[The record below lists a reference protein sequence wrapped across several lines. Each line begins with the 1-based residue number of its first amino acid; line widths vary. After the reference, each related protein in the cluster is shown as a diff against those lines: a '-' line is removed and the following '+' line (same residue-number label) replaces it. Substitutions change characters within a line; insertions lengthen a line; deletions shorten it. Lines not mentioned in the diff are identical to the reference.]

1 MPDHEAL
8 PLRTTVLVVGAG
20 PVGLSHAL
28 ALLEQ
33 GITDFII
40 VDKLEEAQNSSR
52 AFAVHAA
59 TLEVRLLSSVHLEK
73 C

>member
-1 MPDHEAL
+1 MSDHGTL
-8 PLRTTVLVVGAG
+8 PLYTTVLIVGAG

-33 GITDFII
+33 GISDFVI
-40 VDKLEEAQNSSR
+40 VDRLEEAQNSSR

-59 TLEVRLLSSVHLEK
+59 TLEVLLLYPDRLEK